1 MAATLSPAMLAP
13 SSPEHD
19 DPSDWLAEGER
30 WAGEMPLRRGIHA
43 QAQTKL
49 CMLQLHFTLLYSFRL
64 LPCGP
69 LI

>member
-43 QAQTKL
+43 QA
-49 CMLQLHFTLLYSFRL
+49 
-64 LPCGP
+64 
-69 LI
+69 